1 MITEYYQLAGIDKVA
16 VVFSIIGENVAVKL
30 LRGLSETDVQ
40 KIRARSR
47 EMEQVSTALK
57 KQIMDEFYL
66 SVISQKLKSESEP
79 ESKKPFDFIE
89 ELADEQLIAL
99 LEVEDPSII
108 AIALAQVSAERQM
121 KVLSRLNPEVKGNV
135 LMKLGSLNNVPLE
148 GIVNVASQL
157 RTKSLYLPKA
167 VEFARSGGKDV
178 ADILGQMTPFE
189 EEQYLD
195 TIAREDPELAAE
207 IKKYHLTFDD
217 ILASFPENLLRDLM
231 NSVELDAIAMALK
244 GRSQDQVDK
253 ILENL
258 PQKKQAMYEPVEGAV
273 AKNDVDKAQKS
284 IVDAARQMEKDGRF
298 SLEEVLG
305 SAEMVA

>member
-30 LRGLSETDVQ
+30 LKDLDETDVQ
-40 KIRARSR
+40 RIRARSR

-99 LEVEDPSII
+99 LEVEEPSII

-121 KVLSRLNPEVKGNV
+121 KVLTRLSPEVKGNV

-148 GIVNVASQL
+148 GIVNVAAQL
-157 RTKSLYLPKA
+157 RTKALYLPKA
-167 VEFARSGGKDV
+167 VEFTRSGGKDV

-305 SAEMVA
+305 SAEMVD

>member
-30 LRGLSETDVQ
+30 LKGLDETDVQ
-40 KIRARSR
+40 RIRARSR

-79 ESKKPFDFIE
+79 ESKKPIDFIE

-99 LEVEDPSII
+99 LEVEEPSII

-121 KVLSRLNPEVKGNV
+121 KVLTRLSPEVKGNV

-167 VEFARSGGKDV
+167 VEFTRSGGKDV

-244 GRSQDQVDK
+244 GRSQAQVDK

-273 AKNDVDKAQKS
+273 AKNDIDKAQKS

-305 SAEMVA
+305 SAEMVD

>member
-30 LRGLSETDVQ
+30 LKDLDETDVQ
-40 KIRARSR
+40 RIRARSR

-99 LEVEDPSII
+99 LEVEEPSII

-121 KVLSRLNPEVKGNV
+121 KVLTRLSPEVKGNV

-167 VEFARSGGKDV
+167 VEFTRSSGKDV

-305 SAEMVA
+305 SAEMVD

>member
-195 TIAREDPELAAE
+195 TISREDPELAAE

>member
-16 VVFSIIGENVAVKL
+16 VVVSIIGENVAVKL
-30 LRGLSETDVQ
+30 LKDLDETDVQ
-40 KIRARSR
+40 RIRARSR

-99 LEVEDPSII
+99 LEVEEPSII

-121 KVLSRLNPEVKGNV
+121 KVLTRLSPEVKGNV

-167 VEFARSGGKDV
+167 VEFTRSGGKDV

-305 SAEMVA
+305 SAEMVD

>member
-30 LRGLSETDVQ
+30 LKDLDETDVQ
-40 KIRARSR
+40 RIRARSR

-99 LEVEDPSII
+99 LEVEEPSII

-121 KVLSRLNPEVKGNV
+121 KVLTRLSPEVKGNV

-157 RTKSLYLPKA
+157 RTKSLYLPKT
-167 VEFARSGGKDV
+167 VEFTRSGGKDV

-305 SAEMVA
+305 SAEMVD

>member
-30 LRGLSETDVQ
+30 LKDLDETDVQ
-40 KIRARSR
+40 RIRARSR

-99 LEVEDPSII
+99 LEVEEPSII

-121 KVLSRLNPEVKGNV
+121 KVLTRLSPEVKGNV

-167 VEFARSGGKDV
+167 VEFTRSGGKDV

-244 GRSQDQVDK
+244 GRSQAQVDK

-273 AKNDVDKAQKS
+273 AKNDIDKAQKS

-305 SAEMVA
+305 SAEMVD

>member
-30 LRGLSETDVQ
+30 LKDLDETDVQ
-40 KIRARSR
+40 RIRARSR

-99 LEVEDPSII
+99 LEVEEPSII

-121 KVLSRLNPEVKGNV
+121 KVLTRLSPEVKGNV

-167 VEFARSGGKDV
+167 VEFTRSGGKDV

-305 SAEMVA
+305 SAEMVD

>member
-30 LRGLSETDVQ
+30 LKDLDETDVQ
-40 KIRARSR
+40 RIRARSR

-89 ELADEQLIAL
+89 ALADEQLIAL
-99 LEVEDPSII
+99 LEVEEPSII

-121 KVLSRLNPEVKGNV
+121 KVLTRLSPEVKGNV

-167 VEFARSGGKDV
+167 VEFTRSGGKDV

-305 SAEMVA
+305 SAEMVD

>member
-195 TIAREDPELAAE
+195 TISREDPELAAE

-273 AKNDVDKAQKS
+273 AKNHVDKAQKS

>member
-30 LRGLSETDVQ
+30 LKGLDETDVQ
-40 KIRARSR
+40 RIRARSR

-89 ELADEQLIAL
+89 EIADEQLIAL
-99 LEVEDPSII
+99 LEVEEPSII

-121 KVLSRLNPEVKGNV
+121 KVLTRLSPEVKGNV

-167 VEFARSGGKDV
+167 VEFTRSGGKDV

-284 IVDAARQMEKDGRF
+284 IVVAARQMEKDGRF

-305 SAEMVA
+305 SAEMVD

>member
-1 MITEYYQLAGIDKVA
+1 MITKYYQLAGIDKVA

-30 LRGLSETDVQ
+30 LKGLSETDVQ
-40 KIRARSR
+40 RIRARSR

-57 KQIMDEFYL
+57 KQVMDEFYL

-79 ESKKPFDFIE
+79 ESKKPFDFID

-99 LEVEDPSII
+99 LEVEEPSII
-108 AIALAQVSAERQM
+108 AIALAQVSSDRRM
-121 KVLSRLNPEVKGNV
+121 KVLSRLNPEAKGAV

-167 VEFARSGGKDV
+167 VEFTRSGGKDV

-189 EEQYLD
+189 EEQYLE
-195 TIAREDPELAAE
+195 TISREDPELAAE

-217 ILASFPENLLRDLM
+217 ILTSFPENLLRDLM
-231 NSVELDAIAMALK
+231 NSVELDAIALALK
-244 GRSQDQVDK
+244 GSSQDQVDK
-253 ILENL
+253 ILGNL

-273 AKNDVDKAQKS
+273 AKNDVDKAQKT

-305 SAEMVA
+305 SAEMVE

>member
-195 TIAREDPELAAE
+195 TISREDPELAAE

-258 PQKKQAMYEPVEGAV
+258 PQKKH
-273 AKNDVDKAQKS
+273 
-284 IVDAARQMEKDGRF
+284 
-298 SLEEVLG
+298 
-305 SAEMVA
+305 

>member
-57 KQIMDEFYL
+57 KQIIDEFYL

-108 AIALAQVSAERQM
+108 AIALAQVAAERQM

-167 VEFARSGGKDV
+167 VEFTRSGGKDV

-195 TIAREDPELAAE
+195 TISREDPELAAE

-244 GRSQDQVDK
+244 GKSQDQVDK

>member
-30 LRGLSETDVQ
+30 LKDLDETDVQ
-40 KIRARSR
+40 RIRARSR

-99 LEVEDPSII
+99 LEVEEPSII

-121 KVLSRLNPEVKGNV
+121 KVLTRLSPEVKGNV

-148 GIVNVASQL
+148 GIVNDASQL

-167 VEFARSGGKDV
+167 VEFTRSGGKDV

-305 SAEMVA
+305 SAEMVD

>member
-1 MITEYYQLAGIDKVA
+1 MITKYYQLAGIDKVA

-30 LRGLSETDVQ
+30 LKGLSETDVQ
-40 KIRARSR
+40 RIRARSR

-57 KQIMDEFYL
+57 KQVMDEFYL

-79 ESKKPFDFIE
+79 ESKKPFDFID

-99 LEVEDPSII
+99 LEVEEPSII
-108 AIALAQVSAERQM
+108 AIALAQVSSDRRM
-121 KVLSRLNPEVKGNV
+121 KVLSRLNPEAKGAV

-167 VEFARSGGKDV
+167 VEFTRSGGKDV

-189 EEQYLD
+189 EEQYLE
-195 TIAREDPELAAE
+195 TISREDPELAAE

-217 ILASFPENLLRDLM
+217 ILTSFPENLLRDLM
-231 NSVELDAIAMALK
+231 NSVELDAIALALK
-244 GRSQDQVDK
+244 GSSQDQVNK
-253 ILENL
+253 ILGNL

-273 AKNDVDKAQKS
+273 AKNDVDKAQKT

-305 SAEMVA
+305 SAEMVE

>member
-30 LRGLSETDVQ
+30 LKGLDETDVHR
-40 KIRARSR
+40 IRARSR

-89 ELADEQLIAL
+89 ALADEQLIAL
-99 LEVEDPSII
+99 LEVEEPSII

-121 KVLSRLNPEVKGNV
+121 KVLTRLSPEVKGNV

-167 VEFARSGGKDV
+167 VEFTRSGGKDV

-244 GRSQDQVDK
+244 GRSQAQVDK

-273 AKNDVDKAQKS
+273 AKNDIDKAQKS

-305 SAEMVA
+305 SAEMVD

>member
-30 LRGLSETDVQ
+30 LKDLDETDVQ
-40 KIRARSR
+40 RIRARSR

-99 LEVEDPSII
+99 LEVEEPSII

-121 KVLSRLNPEVKGNV
+121 KVLTRLSPEVKGNV

-167 VEFARSGGKDV
+167 VEFTRSGGKDV

-195 TIAREDPELAAE
+195 TIAREDPALAAE

-305 SAEMVA
+305 SAEMVD

>member
-1 MITEYYQLAGIDKVA
+1 MITEYYKLAGIDKVA
-16 VVFSIIGENVAVKL
+16 VVFSIIGENVAVRL
-30 LRGLSETDVQ
+30 LKDLSETEVRR
-40 KIRARSR
+40 IRARSR
-47 EMEQVSTALK
+47 EMEPVSTGLK

-66 SVISQKLKSESEP
+66 AIISQKLKSEGEP
-79 ESKKPFDFIE
+79 QSKKPFEFLE

-99 LEVEDPSII
+99 LEVEEPRII
-108 AIALAQVSAERQM
+108 AIALAQVPAERQM
-121 KVLSRLNPEVKGNV
+121 KVLNRLSPEGKGNV
-135 LMKLGSLNNVPLE
+135 LMSMGSLKNVPLE

-157 RTKSLYLPKA
+157 RTKALYLPKA
-167 VEFARSGGKDV
+167 VDFARSGGKDV

-195 TIAREDPELAAE
+195 TISREDPDLAAE

-217 ILASFPENLLRDLM
+217 ILTSFPDNLLRDLM
-231 NSVELDAIAMALK
+231 NSVELDAISMALK
-244 GRSQDQVDK
+244 GRDQSQVDK

-258 PQKKQAMYEPVEGAV
+258 PQKKQAMYEPVEEAV
-273 AKNDVDKAQKS
+273 AKSDVDKAQKT

-305 SAEMVA
+305 SAEMVG

>member
-16 VVFSIIGENVAVKL
+16 VVFSFIGENVAVKL
-30 LRGLSETDVQ
+30 LKDLDETDVQ
-40 KIRARSR
+40 RIRARSR

-99 LEVEDPSII
+99 LEVEEPSII

-121 KVLSRLNPEVKGNV
+121 KVLTRLSPEVKGNV

-167 VEFARSGGKDV
+167 VEFTRSGGKDV

-305 SAEMVA
+305 SAEMVD

>member
-30 LRGLSETDVQ
+30 LKDLDETDVQ
-40 KIRARSR
+40 RIRARSR

-99 LEVEDPSII
+99 LEVEEPSII

-121 KVLSRLNPEVKGNV
+121 KVLTRLSPEVKGNV

-167 VEFARSGGKDV
+167 VEFTRSGGKDV

-217 ILASFPENLLRDLM
+217 ILASFPENLLGDLM

-244 GRSQDQVDK
+244 GRSQAQVDK

-273 AKNDVDKAQKS
+273 AKNDIDKAQKS

-305 SAEMVA
+305 SAEMVD

>member
-30 LRGLSETDVQ
+30 LKGLSETDVQ

-135 LMKLGSLNNVPLE
+135 LMKLGSLNNMPLE

-167 VEFARSGGKDV
+167 VEFIRSGGKDV

-195 TIAREDPELAAE
+195 TISREDPELAAE

>member
-30 LRGLSETDVQ
+30 LKGLSETDVQ

-99 LEVEDPSII
+99 LEVEEPSII

-121 KVLSRLNPEVKGNV
+121 KVLTRLSPEVKGNV

-167 VEFARSGGKDV
+167 VEFTRSGGKDV

-217 ILASFPENLLRDLM
+217 ILASFPDNLLRDLM

-244 GRSQDQVDK
+244 GRSQAQVDK

-273 AKNDVDKAQKS
+273 AKNDIDKAQKS